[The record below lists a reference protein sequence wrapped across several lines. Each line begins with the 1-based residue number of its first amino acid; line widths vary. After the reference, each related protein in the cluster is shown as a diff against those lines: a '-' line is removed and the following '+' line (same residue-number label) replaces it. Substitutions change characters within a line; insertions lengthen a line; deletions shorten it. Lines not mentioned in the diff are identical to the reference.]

1 MREYKIAKTS
11 LGFKIYRKKEE
22 NGIMA
27 MEWLQKDWYTPN
39 LENARVFYHI
49 NDAMSALVLAKIQ
62 WAKETPQKTST
73 TSTRK
78 SESEDI
84 KERKLWYEL

>member
-39 LENARVFYHI
+39 LEHARIFYHM
-49 NDAMSALVLAKIQ
+49 NDAMSALVLARRS
-62 WAKETPQKTST
+62 WAKETPT
-73 TSTRK
+73 TSTK
-78 SESEDI
+78 ESETEG
-84 KERKLWYEL
+84 EREKRSWSEL

>member
-22 NGIMA
+22 NGIMT

-39 LENARVFYHI
+39 LEHARIFYHM
-49 NDAMSALVLAKIQ
+49 NDAMSALVLARRS
-62 WAKETPQKTST
+62 WAKETPT
-73 TSTRK
+73 TSTK
-78 SESEDI
+78 ESETEG
-84 KERKLWYEL
+84 EREKRSWSEL

>member
-22 NGIMA
+22 NGIMT

-39 LENARVFYHI
+39 LEHARIFYHM
-49 NDAMSALVLAKIQ
+49 NDAMSALVIQKIKDK
-62 WAKETPQKTST
+62 WKTPT
-73 TSTRK
+73 TSIKK
-78 SESEDI
+78 SESEGG
-84 KERKLWYEL
+84 KEKRSWSEL

>member
-39 LENARVFYHI
+39 LEHARIFYHM
-49 NDAMSALVLAKIQ
+49 NDAMSALVIQKIKDNK
-62 WAKETPQKTST
+62 WIEKPKEPPQKIKT
-73 TSTRK
+73 TWS
-78 SESEDI
+78 SS
-84 KERKLWYEL
+84 

>member
-22 NGIMA
+22 NGIMV

-49 NDAMSALVLAKIQ
+49 NDAMSALVLARRS

-73 TSTRK
+73 TSTK
-78 SESEDI
+78 ESETEGGRE
-84 KERKLWYEL
+84 KKSWSEL

>member
-39 LENARVFYHI
+39 LEHARIFYHM
-49 NDAMSALVLAKIQ
+49 NDAMSALVIAKIQ
-62 WAKETPQKTST
+62 WAKETPT
-73 TSTRK
+73 TSTK
-78 SESEDI
+78 ESETEG
-84 KERKLWYEL
+84 EREKKSWSEL

>member
-27 MEWLQKDWYTPN
+27 MEWLQKD
-39 LENARVFYHI
+39 
-49 NDAMSALVLAKIQ
+49 
-62 WAKETPQKTST
+62 
-73 TSTRK
+73 
-78 SESEDI
+78 
-84 KERKLWYEL
+84 

>member
-1 MREYKIAKTS
+1 

-22 NGIMA
+22 NGIMT

-62 WAKETPQKTST
+62 WAKETPT

-78 SESEDI
+78 SESEGI
-84 KERKLWYEL
+84 KEKKLWYEL

>member
-39 LENARVFYHI
+39 LEHARVFYHA

-62 WAKETPQKTST
+62 WEKETPITST
-73 TSTRK
+73 KK
-78 SESEDI
+78 SESEDGRE
-84 KERKLWYEL
+84 KRSWSEL

>member
-22 NGIMA
+22 NGIMT

-39 LENARVFYHI
+39 LEHARIFYHM
-49 NDAMSALVLAKIQ
+49 NDAMSALVLARRS
-62 WAKETPQKTST
+62 WAKETLT
-73 TSTRK
+73 TSTKK
-78 SESEDI
+78 SETEGEREKKSWSE
-84 KERKLWYEL
+84 L

>member
-39 LENARVFYHI
+39 IEHARIFYHM
-49 NDAMSALVLAKIQ
+49 NDAMSALILAKVKDR
-62 WAKETPQKTST
+62 WRTPT
-73 TSTRK
+73 TSTKK
-78 SESEDI
+78 SESEE
-84 KERKLWYEL
+84 KREKKSWSEL

>member
-39 LENARVFYHI
+39 LEHARIFYHM
-49 NDAMSALVLAKIQ
+49 NDAMSALVIQKIKDK
-62 WAKETPQKTST
+62 WKTPT
-73 TSTRK
+73 TSTK
-78 SESEDI
+78 ESETEGGRE
-84 KERKLWYEL
+84 KKSWSEL